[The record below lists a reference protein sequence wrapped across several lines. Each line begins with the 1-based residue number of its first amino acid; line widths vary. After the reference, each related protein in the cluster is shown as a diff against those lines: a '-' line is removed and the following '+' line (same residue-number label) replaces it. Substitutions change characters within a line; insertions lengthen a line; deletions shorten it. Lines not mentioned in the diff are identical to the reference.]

1 VDPTWV
7 DELREFIAIP
17 SVSADPA
24 HQDDVRRA
32 GEWVR
37 DFVKRIGGEAEL
49 VPYGERDLV
58 IGDIPANADGD
69 QAGVP
74 TVMIY
79 GHFDVQPPAPLDLW
93 ETPPF
98 ELSER
103 DGWYYA
109 RGIADDKGQL
119 YALLKAAQ
127 LLREQNALPVNIRV
141 VSDGEEEIGG
151 HSVVD
156 FLEADERGA
165 DVCII
170 FDGGMTRPERP
181 EFGLATR
188 GLVAFHLKVRTGERD
203 MHSGYYGGAALN
215 AIHVLMQGLSA
226 VTARN
231 GLLPDQLRV
240 GRAPLSQGEVDSLK
254 SLPKGWEML
263 DDAGA
268 TPLDAKAAED
278 FYDRTWAEPSL
289 DVNGIRGGKPEFV
302 NTTLI
307 VEAEARFTIRLA
319 PGQDPET
326 IASSAEKLIRAAMP
340 ETAEVELI
348 RENSA
353 APGVFSADSPA
364 IQLGMEAFKRATGVR
379 PLLVRVGGTLPIYPA
394 LAAKGIPTIGT
405 GFALR
410 ESNVHSPNE
419 RLRVEDV
426 DRAVAAA
433 SELYRSLAALG

>member
-1 VDPTWV
+1 VEQTWL

-32 GEWVR
+32 AEWVR
-37 DFVKRIGGEAEL
+37 DFVKRAGGEAEL

-58 IGDIPANADGD
+58 IGDIPANAEG
-69 QAGVP
+69 AGAP

-98 ELSER
+98 ELAER

-119 YALLKAAQ
+119 FTLLKAAQ

-156 FLEADERGA
+156 FLEQDERGA

-170 FDGGMTRPERP
+170 FDGGMTRPEQP

-188 GLVAFHLKVRTGERD
+188 GLIAFHAKVRTGERD

-215 AIHVLMQGLSA
+215 AIHALTQGLSA
-226 VTARN
+226 LYAKD
-231 GLLPDQLRV
+231 GLLPDQLRI
-240 GRAPLSQGEVDSLK
+240 GREPLTDAEVQSLK
-254 SLPKGWEML
+254 KLPGGAEL
-263 DDAGA
+263 LLEAGA
-268 TPLDAKAAED
+268 TPLDPEAEKD

-319 PGQDPET
+319 PGQDPDT
-326 IASSAEKLIRAAMP
+326 IAT
-340 ETAEVELI
+340 TAERMLRGALPEGAELTLE

-353 APGVFSADSPA
+353 APAVFSPDSPA
-364 IQLGMEAFKRATGVR
+364 IGLGLEAFERALGVR
-379 PLLVRVGGTLPIYPA
+379 PILVRVGGTLPIYPA
-394 LAAKGIPTIGT
+394 LAAKGIPTIGA

-419 RLRVEDV
+419 RLRVQDV

-433 SELYRSLAALG
+433 KELYRGLAALG

>member
-1 VDPTWV
+1 VEQTWV
-7 DELREFIAIP
+7 EELREFIAIP

-24 HQDDVRRA
+24 HLDDVRRA
-32 GEWVR
+32 AEWVR
-37 DFVKRIGGEAEL
+37 DFVKRAGGEAEL
-49 VPYGERDLV
+49 VPMGERDLV
-58 IGDIPANADGD
+58 IGDIPANANG
-69 QAGVP
+69 AKAP

-79 GHFDVQPPAPLDLW
+79 GHFDVQPPAPLELW
-93 ETPPF
+93 ESPPF
-98 ELSER
+98 ELAER
-103 DGWYYA
+103 DGWFYA

-119 YALLKAAQ
+119 FTLLKAAQ
-127 LLREQNALPVNIRV
+127 LLRQQDALPVNIRV

-170 FDGGMTRPERP
+170 FDGGMTRAEQP

-188 GLVAFHLKVRTGERD
+188 GLVAFHLKVKTGERD

-226 VTARN
+226 VTARSN

-240 GRAPLSQGEVDSLK
+240 GREALTQVEVDSLK
-254 SLPKGWEML
+254 SLPKGWEIL
-263 DDAGA
+263 DEAGA
-268 TPLDAKAAED
+268 TPLDGKAADD

-326 IASSAEKLIRAAMP
+326 IAATVEKLIRGAVP
-340 ETAEVELI
+340 DSAEVELI

-364 IQLGMEAFKRATGVR
+364 IQLGMDAFKKATGVR

-419 RLRVEDV
+419 RLRVEDI

>member
-1 VDPTWV
+1 VDAAWV

-24 HQDDVRRA
+24 HQADVRRA
-32 GEWVR
+32 AEWVR
-37 DFVKRIGGEAEL
+37 DFVKRAGGEAEL

-58 IGDIPANADGD
+58 IGDIPASADG
-69 QAGVP
+69 GVDAP

-79 GHFDVQPPAPLDLW
+79 GHFDVQPPAPLELW

-119 YALLKAAQ
+119 YTLLKAAQ

-170 FDGGMTRPERP
+170 FDGGMTRAEQP

-226 VTARN
+226 VTARD

-240 GRAPLSQGEVDSLK
+240 GRTPLSQAEVDSLK

-268 TPLDAKAAED
+268 TPLDANAAKD

-289 DVNGIRGGKPEFV
+289 DVSGIRGGKPEFV

-326 IASSAEKLIRAAMP
+326 IAATAEKLIRAAMP
-340 ETAEVELI
+340 ESAQVQLV

-364 IQLGMEAFKRATGVR
+364 IQLGLEAFKKATGVR

-410 ESNVHSPNE
+410 ESNIHSPNE
-419 RLRVEDV
+419 RLRVQDI

-433 SELYRSLAALG
+433 SELYRGLAALG

>member
-1 VDPTWV
+1 MEQSWL

-24 HQDDVRRA
+24 HRDDVRRA
-32 GEWVR
+32 AEWVR
-37 DFVKRIGGEAEL
+37 DFVKRTGGEAEL
-49 VPYGERDLV
+49 VRQGDSDLV
-58 IGDIPANADGD
+58 IGDIPANANGTE
-69 QAGVP
+69 AP

-98 ELSER
+98 ELDER

-119 YALLKAAQ
+119 YTLLKAAE
-127 LLREQNALPVNIRV
+127 LLRQEGALPVNIRV

-165 DVCII
+165 DVCVI
-170 FDGGMTRPERP
+170 FDGGMTRPEQP
-181 EFGLATR
+181 EFALATR
-188 GLVAFHLKVRTGERD
+188 GVMAFHAKVRTGERD

-215 AIHVLMQGLSA
+215 AIHALTQALSA
-226 VTARN
+226 LYAKD
-231 GLLPDQLRV
+231 GLLPDQLRI
-240 GRAPLSQGEVDSLK
+240 GRTALAEAEVQSLK
-254 SLPKGWEML
+254 KLPSGSEIL
-263 DDAGA
+263 LDAGA
-268 TPLDAKAAED
+268 KPLDADAEKD

-289 DVNGIRGGKPEFV
+289 DVNGIHGGKPEFL

-319 PGQDPET
+319 PGQDPDT
-326 IASSAEKLIRAAMP
+326 IAAALERLLRNALPKGAELTL
-340 ETAEVELI
+340 E

-353 APGVFSADSPA
+353 APGVFSPDSPA
-364 IQLGMEAFKRATGVR
+364 IQLGLDAFERAVGVR
-379 PLLVRVGGTLPIYPA
+379 PILVRVGGTLPIYPA

-419 RLRVEDV
+419 RLRVEDI

-433 SELYRSLAALG
+433 RELYKGLAALA

>member
-1 VDPTWV
+1 MEQIWLE
-7 DELREFIAIP
+7 ELREFIAIP

-24 HQDDVRRA
+24 HADDVRRA
-32 GEWVR
+32 AEWVR
-37 DFVKRIGGEAEL
+37 DFVKRAGGEAEL
-49 VPYGERDLV
+49 VRFGERELV
-58 IGDIPANADGD
+58 IGDIPASANGGGD
-69 QAGVP
+69 AA

-79 GHFDVQPPAPLDLW
+79 GHYDVQPPAPLDLW

-119 YALLKAAQ
+119 FTLLKAAQ

-151 HSVVD
+151 HTVVD

-165 DVCII
+165 DACII
-170 FDGGMTRPERP
+170 FDGGMTRPEQP

-188 GLVAFHLKVRTGERD
+188 GLVAFHLKVKTGERD
-203 MHSGYYGGAALN
+203 MHSGYYGGAAMN

-226 VTARN
+226 VIARD
-231 GLLPDQLRV
+231 GLLPDALRV
-240 GRAPLSQGEVDSLK
+240 GRAPLSQAEVDSLK
-254 SLPKGWEML
+254 LLPKGWEIL
-263 DDAGA
+263 DEAGA
-268 TPLDAKAAED
+268 TPLDPKAADD

-319 PGQDPET
+319 PGQDPEIIGAT
-326 IASSAEKLIRAAMP
+326 VEKLVRAAMP
-340 ETAEVELI
+340 DAAEVELI

-353 APGVFSADSPA
+353 APGVFAPDSKA
-364 IQLGMEAFKRATGVR
+364 IQLGMEAFKKATGVR

-419 RLRVEDV
+419 RLRVVDI

-433 SELYRSLAALG
+433 IELYRGLAALD

>member
-1 VDPTWV
+1 MEQTWV
-7 DELREFIAIP
+7 EELREFIAIP

-24 HQDDVRRA
+24 HLDDVRRA
-32 GEWVR
+32 AEWVR
-37 DFVKRIGGEAEL
+37 DFVKRAGGEAEL
-49 VPYGERDLV
+49 VPMGERDLV
-58 IGDIPANADGD
+58 IGDIPANANG
-69 QAGVP
+69 AKAP

-79 GHFDVQPPAPLDLW
+79 GHFDVQPPAPLELW
-93 ETPPF
+93 ESPPF
-98 ELSER
+98 ELAER

-119 YALLKAAQ
+119 FTLLKAAQ
-127 LLREQNALPVNIRV
+127 LLREQEALPVNIRV

-170 FDGGMTRPERP
+170 FDGGMTRAEQP

-188 GLVAFHLKVRTGERD
+188 GLVAFHLKVKTGERD

-226 VTARN
+226 VTARSN

-240 GRAPLSQGEVDSLK
+240 GREALTQVEVDSLK
-254 SLPKGWEML
+254 SLPKGWEIL
-263 DDAGA
+263 DEAGA
-268 TPLDAKAAED
+268 TPLDGKAADD

-326 IASSAEKLIRAAMP
+326 IAATVERLIQGAVP
-340 ETAEVELI
+340 DSAEVELI

-364 IQLGMEAFKRATGVR
+364 IQLGMEAFKKATGVR

-419 RLRVEDV
+419 RLRVEDI

>member
-1 VDPTWV
+1 VEQAWV

-24 HQDDVRRA
+24 HEADVRRA
-32 GEWVR
+32 AEWVR
-37 DFVKRIGGEAEL
+37 DFVKRAGGEAEL
-49 VPYGERDLV
+49 VAYGEHDLV
-58 IGDIPANADGD
+58 IGDIPASANGA
-69 QAGVP
+69 AAP

-79 GHFDVQPPAPLDLW
+79 GHFDVQPPEPLELW
-93 ETPPF
+93 DSPPF

-119 YALLKAAQ
+119 FTLLKAAQ
-127 LLREQNALPVNIRV
+127 LLREQNALPVHIRV
-141 VSDGEEEIGG
+141 LSDGEEEIGG

-156 FLEADERGA
+156 FLDADERGA
-165 DVCII
+165 DACII
-170 FDGGMTRPERP
+170 FDGGMTRAEQP

-188 GLVAFHLKVRTGERD
+188 GLVAFQLKVRTGERD

-226 VTARN
+226 VTARD
-231 GLLPDQLRV
+231 GLLPDQLRI
-240 GRAPLSQGEVDSLK
+240 GRAPLSQAEVDSLK
-254 SLPKGWEML
+254 SLPKGWEMI

-268 TPLDAKAAED
+268 TPLDANAAED

-326 IASSAEKLIRAAMP
+326 IAATVEKLVRAAMP
-340 ETAEVELI
+340 EEAQVELI

-353 APGVFSADSPA
+353 APGVFSPDSPA
-364 IQLGMEAFKRATGVR
+364 IQLGMDAFKKALGVR

-419 RLRVEDV
+419 RLRVQDI

-433 SELYRSLAALG
+433 SELYRGLAALG

>member
-1 VDPTWV
+1 VEQSWV

-24 HQDDVRRA
+24 HEADVRRA
-32 GEWVR
+32 AEWVR
-37 DFVKRIGGEAEL
+37 DFVKRAGGEAEL
-49 VPYGERDLV
+49 VRVGERELV
-58 IGDIPANADGD
+58 IGDIPANANGGGE
-69 QAGVP
+69 AP

-79 GHFDVQPPAPLDLW
+79 GHYDVQPPAPLDLW

-98 ELSER
+98 ELAER

-119 YALLKAAQ
+119 FTLLKAAQ

-151 HSVVD
+151 HTVVD

-165 DVCII
+165 DACII
-170 FDGGMTRPERP
+170 FDGGMTRAEQP

-188 GLVAFHLKVRTGERD
+188 GVVAFQLKVRTGERD

-226 VTARN
+226 VTARD
-231 GLLPDQLRV
+231 GLLPDALRV
-240 GRAPLSQGEVDSLK
+240 GRTALSQAEIDSLK

-263 DDAGA
+263 DEAGA
-268 TPLDAKAAED
+268 TALDPKAAED

-289 DVNGIRGGKPEFV
+289 DVNGIRGGKPEFM

-326 IASSAEKLIRAAMP
+326 IAATVEKLIRAAMP
-340 ETAEVELI
+340 DIAEVELI

-353 APGVFSADSPA
+353 APGVFSPDSPA
-364 IQLGMEAFKRATGVR
+364 IQLGMAAFKKATGVL

-419 RLRVEDV
+419 RLRVQDI

-433 SELYRSLAALG
+433 TELYRGLAALG

>member
-1 VDPTWV
+1 MEQTWV
-7 DELREFIAIP
+7 EELREFIAIP

-24 HQDDVRRA
+24 HLDDVRRA
-32 GEWVR
+32 AEWVR
-37 DFVKRIGGEAEL
+37 DFVKRAGGEAEL
-49 VPYGERDLV
+49 VPMGERDLV
-58 IGDIPANADGD
+58 IGDIPANANG
-69 QAGVP
+69 AKAP

-79 GHFDVQPPAPLDLW
+79 GHFDVQPPAPLELW
-93 ETPPF
+93 ESPPF
-98 ELSER
+98 ELVER
-103 DGWYYA
+103 DSWFYA

-119 YALLKAAQ
+119 FALLKAAQ
-127 LLREQNALPVNIRV
+127 LLREQEALPVNIRV

-170 FDGGMTRPERP
+170 FDGGMTRAEQP

-188 GLVAFHLKVRTGERD
+188 GLVAFHLKVKTGERD

-226 VTARN
+226 VTARSN

-240 GRAPLSQGEVDSLK
+240 GREALSQLEVDSLK
-254 SLPKGWEML
+254 SLPKGWEIL
-263 DDAGA
+263 DEAGA
-268 TPLDAKAAED
+268 TPLDGKAADD

-326 IASSAEKLIRAAMP
+326 IAATVEKLIQGAVP
-340 ETAEVELI
+340 DSAEVELI

-353 APGVFSADSPA
+353 APGVFSADSHA
-364 IQLGMEAFKRATGVR
+364 IQLGMEAFKKATGVR

-419 RLRVEDV
+419 RLRVEDI

>member
-1 VDPTWV
+1 MEQIWLE
-7 DELREFIAIP
+7 ELREFIDIP

-24 HQDDVRRA
+24 HADDVRRA
-32 GEWVR
+32 AEWVR
-37 DFVKRIGGEAEL
+37 DFVKRAGGEAEL
-49 VPYGERDLV
+49 VRVGERELV
-58 IGDIPANADGD
+58 IGDIPANANGGGD
-69 QAGVP
+69 AA

-79 GHFDVQPPAPLDLW
+79 GHYDVQPPAPLDLW

-119 YALLKAAQ
+119 FTLLKAAQ
-127 LLREQNALPVNIRV
+127 LLRQQNALPVNIRV

-151 HSVVD
+151 HTVVD

-165 DVCII
+165 DACII
-170 FDGGMTRPERP
+170 FDGGMTRAEQP

-188 GLVAFHLKVRTGERD
+188 GVVAFQLKVRTGERD

-226 VTARN
+226 VTARD
-231 GLLPDQLRV
+231 GLLPDALRV
-240 GRAPLSQGEVDSLK
+240 GRTALSQPEVDSLEK
-254 SLPKGWEML
+254 LPKGWEML

-268 TPLDAKAAED
+268 TPLDSKAAED

-289 DVNGIRGGKPEFV
+289 DVNGIHGGKPEFM

-326 IASSAEKLIRAAMP
+326 IAATVERLIRGAMP

-353 APGVFSADSPA
+353 APGVFSPDSPA
-364 IQLGMEAFKRATGVR
+364 IQLGMEAFKKATGVH

-419 RLRVEDV
+419 RLRVQDI

-433 SELYRSLAALG
+433 TELYRGLAALG

>member
-1 VDPTWV
+1 ME
-7 DELREFIAIP
+7 ELREFIAIP
-17 SVSADPA
+17 SVSADPS
-24 HQDDVRRA
+24 HSDDVRRA
-32 GEWVR
+32 AEWVR

-69 QAGVP
+69 QAGAP

-79 GHFDVQPPAPLDLW
+79 GHFDVQPPAPLELW

-98 ELSER
+98 ELAER

-109 RGIADDKGQL
+109 RGVADDKGQL
-119 YALLKAAQ
+119 YTLLKAAQ

-170 FDGGMTRPERP
+170 FDGGMTRPEQA

-226 VTARN
+226 VTARD

-240 GRAPLSQGEVDSLK
+240 GRAPLSQAEVDSLK

-326 IASSAEKLIRAAMP
+326 IASAAEKLIRAAMP
-340 ETAEVELI
+340 DTADVELI

-364 IQLGMEAFKRATGVR
+364 IQLGMEAFQRATGAR

>member
-1 VDPTWV
+1 LNETWLA
-7 DELREFIAIP
+7 ELREFIAIP

-24 HQDDVRRA
+24 HQDDLRRA
-32 GEWVR
+32 AEWVR
-37 DFVKRIGGEAEL
+37 DFVKRAGGEAEL
-49 VPYGERDLV
+49 VPYGTRDLV
-58 IGDIPANADGD
+58 IGDIPASSNGSGA
-69 QAGVP
+69 P

-93 ETPPF
+93 ESPPF
-98 ELSER
+98 ELEER
-103 DGWYYA
+103 DGWFYA

-119 YALLKAAQ
+119 FTLLKAAE
-127 LLREQNALPVNIRV
+127 LLRAENALPVNIRV

-151 HSVVD
+151 HSVVE
-156 FLEADERGA
+156 FLEQDERGA
-165 DVCII
+165 DACII
-170 FDGGMTRPERP
+170 FDGGMTRPEQP

-188 GLVAFHLKVRTGERD
+188 GLVGYHATVRTGERD

-215 AIHVLMQGLSA
+215 AIHVLMQGL
-226 VTARN
+226 TALIARD

-240 GRAPLSQGEVDSLK
+240 GRTALSDVEVESLK
-254 SLPKGWEML
+254 KLPSGVEIL

-268 TPLDAKAAED
+268 TPLDPKAGDD

-289 DVNGIRGGKPEFV
+289 DVNGIFGGKPDFV

-307 VEAEARFTIRLA
+307 VEAHARFTIRLA
-319 PGQDPET
+319 PGQDPDT
-326 IASSAEKLIRAAMP
+326 IGSAAERLFRAAVP
-340 ETAEVELI
+340 KDAEVSLE

-353 APGVFSADSPA
+353 PPGVFAPDSPA
-364 IQLGMEAFKRATGVR
+364 IQLGLDAFERAVGVR
-379 PLLVRVGGTLPIYPA
+379 PILVRVGGTLPIYPA

-419 RLRVEDV
+419 RLRVQDV

-433 SELYRSLAALG
+433 TELYKGLAALA

>member
-1 VDPTWV
+1 VDQIWV

-24 HQDDVRRA
+24 HQEDLRRA
-32 GEWVR
+32 AEWVR
-37 DFVKRIGGEAEL
+37 DFVKRAGGEAEL
-49 VPYGERDLV
+49 VPMGERDLV
-58 IGDIPANADGD
+58 IGDIAANANGAD
-69 QAGVP
+69 AP

-79 GHFDVQPPAPLDLW
+79 GHFDVQPPAPLELW
-93 ETPPF
+93 ESPPF
-98 ELSER
+98 ELQER

-119 YALLKAAQ
+119 FTLLKAAQ
-127 LLREQNALPVNIRV
+127 LLHEQNALPVNVRV

-151 HSVVD
+151 RSVVD
-156 FLEADERGA
+156 FLEQDERGA
-165 DVCII
+165 DACII
-170 FDGGMTRPERP
+170 FDGGMTRPEQP

-188 GLVAFHLKVRTGERD
+188 GLVGFQLKVRTGERD

-215 AIHVLMQGLSA
+215 AVHVVIQGLSA
-226 VTARN
+226 LLARN

-240 GRAPLSQGEVDSLK
+240 GREPLTQIEVDSTK
-254 SLPKGWEML
+254 TLPSGLQLL
-263 DDAGA
+263 DEAGA
-268 TPLDAKAAED
+268 TPLDANAAAD

-319 PGQDPET
+319 PGQDPDA
-326 IASSAEKLIRAAMP
+326 IAAAAEKLIRDAMP
-340 ETAEVELI
+340 KEAQVELI

-353 APGVFSADSPA
+353 PPGVFSPDSPA
-364 IQLGMEAFKRATGVR
+364 IQLGMEAFKKALGVR

-394 LAAKGIPTIGT
+394 LAEKGIPTIGT

-419 RLRVEDV
+419 RLRVQDV

-433 SELYRSLAALG
+433 TELYRSLAALG

>member
-1 VDPTWV
+1 MEQTWV

-24 HQDDVRRA
+24 HQADVRRA
-32 GEWVR
+32 AEWVR
-37 DFVKRIGGEAEL
+37 DFVKRAGGEAEL

-58 IGDIPANADGD
+58 IGDIPANANGGN
-69 QAGVP
+69 AP

-98 ELSER
+98 ELAER

-119 YALLKAAQ
+119 YTLLKAAQ
-127 LLREQNALPVNIRV
+127 LLREHNALPVNIRV
-141 VSDGEEEIGG
+141 VTDGEEEIGG

-170 FDGGMTRPERP
+170 FDGGMTRPEQP

-203 MHSGYYGGAALN
+203 LHSGYYGGAALN

-231 GLLPDQLRV
+231 GLLPDPLRV
-240 GRAPLSQGEVDSLK
+240 GRTPLSQAEVDSLE

-268 TPLDAKAAED
+268 TPLDAKAEED

-326 IASSAEKLIRAAMP
+326 IAATVEKLIRAAMP
-340 ETAEVELI
+340 ATAEVELI

-410 ESNVHSPNE
+410 DSNVHSPNE
-419 RLRVEDV
+419 RLRVQDI

-433 SELYRSLAALG
+433 SELYRGLAALG

>member
-1 VDPTWV
+1 VEQAWL

-17 SVSADPA
+17 SVSADAA

-32 GEWVR
+32 AEWVR
-37 DFVKRIGGEAEL
+37 DFVKRIGGEADL

-58 IGDIPANADGD
+58 IGDIPANTDG
-69 QAGVP
+69 AAAP

-79 GHFDVQPPAPLDLW
+79 GHFDVQPPAPLELW
-93 ETPPF
+93 ESPPF
-98 ELSER
+98 ELDER
-103 DGWYYA
+103 DGWFYA

-119 YALLKAAQ
+119 YTLLKAAE
-127 LLREQNALPVNIRV
+127 LLHRDNALPVNIRV
-141 VSDGEEEIGG
+141 ACDGEEEIGG
-151 HSVVD
+151 HSIVD
-156 FLEADERGA
+156 FIRDDERGA
-165 DVCII
+165 DACII

-181 EFGLATR
+181 EFMLATR
-188 GLVAFHLKVRTGERD
+188 GLVAFHMKVRTGERD

-226 VTARN
+226 VTARD

-240 GRAPLSQGEVDSLK
+240 GRAPLSQVEVDSLE
-254 SLPKGWEML
+254 SLPKGWEIL
-263 DDAGA
+263 DEAGA

-326 IASSAEKLIRAAMP
+326 IAATVEKLIRAAMP
-340 ETAEVELI
+340 ATAQVELI

-353 APGVFSADSPA
+353 APGVFSPDSPA
-364 IQLGMEAFKRATGVR
+364 IQLGLEAFKKATGVR